1 MSDIYTFTN
10 PESSAAF
17 YRAENIANYYYWLTA
32 DLESYLEEMGDDLKD
47 QNLEVAIERY
57 NDLVLMEHQNK
68 TFWKEVKAK
77 HEFMPNMLAYMD
89 NLQLQSKACLEMSKP
104 AQFKLFTK
112 YEDVA
117 ITRSLERLEHELQYI
132 NQGYLKYAD
141 RQSIDYLLTQ
151 VVRDFELLAAYQ
163 FKALFLERLPDTP
176 DEEFIRLFEGLLKSF
191 SNFLLETK
199 YLRVDKYKKYL
210 RCVYDYGNY
219 GDEDQF
225 EEYLDRNLRLMASWE
240 FVIKSYLDTCQVY
253 VNPHEVEYDEDIA
266 KLYEIASDQL
276 QQTNIEYFSYLASL
290 PSTLDIELLRPLKD
304 VHVPHRKFE
313 QILTGWRSAYGI

>member
-1 MSDIYTFTN
+1 MTDIYTFTN

-47 QNLEVAIERY
+47 QNLKVAMKRY
-57 NDLVLMEHQNK
+57 NDLVLIEHQNK
-68 TFWKEVKAK
+68 TFWDETKAK

-89 NLQLQSKACLEMSKP
+89 NLQLQSKACLEMSIT
-104 AQFKLFTK
+104 QFRLSSKH
-112 YEDVA
+112 EDVA

-151 VVRDFELLAAYQ
+151 VIRDFELLAAYQ
-163 FKALFLERLPDTP
+163 FKALFLERLPNTP

-199 YLRVDKYKKYL
+199 YLQVDKYKKYL

-253 VNPHEVEYDEDIA
+253 VNPHEVEYDDDIA

-276 QQTNIEYFSYLASL
+276 HHTNIEYFSYLASL
-290 PSTLDIELLRPLKD
+290 PSFFQIDLLKPLKESQ
-304 VHVPHRKFE
+304 VPHRKFE
-313 QILTGWRSAYGI
+313 QTLTGWRSAYGI

>member
-1 MSDIYTFTN
+1 MTDIYTFTN

-32 DLESYLEEMGDDLKD
+32 DLESYLEEIGDDLKD
-47 QNLEVAIERY
+47 QNLEVAMKRY
-57 NDLVLMEHQNK
+57 NDLVLIEHQNK
-68 TFWKEVKAK
+68 TFWDETKAK

-89 NLQLQSKACLEMSKP
+89 NLQLQSKACLEMSIT
-104 AQFKLFTK
+104 QFRLSSKH
-112 YEDVA
+112 EDVA

-151 VVRDFELLAAYQ
+151 VIRDFELLAAYQ

-199 YLRVDKYKKYL
+199 YLQVDKYKKYL

-219 GDEDQF
+219 GDKDQF

-253 VNPHEVEYDEDIA
+253 VNPHEVEYDDDIA

-276 QQTNIEYFSYLASL
+276 QQTNLEYFSYLASL

-304 VHVPHRKFE
+304 VYVPHRKFE